1 MQFISGFSACSSV
14 WLLHFSR
21 LSILTPSN
29 VTSAELSILFLPIF
43 KTKESSSF
51 VPRTINWNFP
61 GFAFIEFLLNQV
73 KTLFRSVSRFPN
85 TISNSLLELYKV
97 LLSAKLRTSD
107 NVITK
112 NKLFINV
119 LKSKGPKIEP
129 WGTRLIISYQKLYE
143 EPIFFSLLTA
153 RGNQESMTVLSYQ
166 FHNIPIWLL
175 EDLVVY
181 NHAFDKSIKTVPTDP
196 VWSNS
201 FCQNE
206 VTWIK
211 QVGCFFA
218 FQKPQSIELKK
229 LYNLIIVYK
238 LVFQRP

>member
-51 VPRTINWNFP
+51 VPRTINFP
-61 GFAFIEFLLNQV
+61 GFAFIEFLMNQV

-112 NKLFINV
+112 NKSFVNV

-143 EPIFFSLLTA
+143 EPIFFLYL
-153 RGNQESMTVLSYQ
+153 RREVIKNQWQSYLINSITFQ
-166 FHNIPIWLL
+166 FG
-175 EDLVVY
+175 Y
-181 NHAFDKSIKTVPTDP
+181 
-196 VWSNS
+196 
-201 FCQNE
+201 
-206 VTWIK
+206 
-211 QVGCFFA
+211 
-218 FQKPQSIELKK
+218 
-229 LYNLIIVYK
+229 
-238 LVFQRP
+238 